1 MAMPV
6 NIDRR
11 KLQSLGRLE
20 LLAKQAVEGFITGMH
35 KSPFH
40 GFSVEFAEHRQYNTG
55 ESTRHLDWKLL
66 ARTEKYFVKRY
77 EEETNLRCHILID
90 ASSSMYFPQGVDP
103 NGPDFNKIK
112 FSVYATAALI
122 ELLKRQRD
130 AVGLT
135 LFADGI
141 RLNTRASASES
152 HHNYLYSEL
161 EKLLDTVDLSGKQ
174 TTMVTDTL
182 HEIAESIHQRSMVII
197 FSDMLDNSAKS
208 DELFTALQ
216 HLRHRKHDVILFHVV
231 DHKKEID
238 FDFENRPYTFTDMES
253 GEEIKVNPSDIRE
266 TYVKRMADFSRDLKL
281 RCGQFQVDF
290 VEADIHS
297 GFNPV
302 LMEYLLR
309 RQKLY

>member
-1 MAMPV
+1 MPV

-135 LFADGI
+135 VFADGI

-197 FSDMLDNSAKS
+197 FSDMLDNSTKS
-208 DELFTALQ
+208 EELFTALQ

>member
-1 MAMPV
+1 
-6 NIDRR
+6 
-11 KLQSLGRLE
+11 
-20 LLAKQAVEGFITGMH
+20 
-35 KSPFH
+35 
-40 GFSVEFAEHRQYNTG
+40 
-55 ESTRHLDWKLL
+55 LL

-135 LFADGI
+135 VFADGI
-141 RLNTRASASES
+141 RVNTRASASES

-161 EKLLDTVDLSGKQ
+161 EKLLDTVDVSEKQ
-174 TTMVTDTL
+174 TTLVTDTL

-231 DHKKEID
+231 DHKKEVD

-253 GEEIKVNPSDIRE
+253 GEQIKVNPADIRE
-266 TYVKRMADFSRDLKL
+266 TYVKRMADFTRDLKL
-281 RCGQFQVDF
+281 KCGQYQVDF

-309 RQKLY
+309 RQKIY